1 MRSTSRKRNPAVAV
15 LRFCIDPQHVP
26 GRRPHPGYPR
36 PRNCEATLLAVGT
49 NLRAWLFTI
58 MHHQDANVVRA
69 SVRENSAVEVDDSW
83 PFLITPTDPT
93 ATLSLRGLDRALAR
107 ISEEQR
113 QIILQIGLE
122 ELQYEEER

>member
-1 MRSTSRKRNPAVAV
+1 MELLNLPHSTHRVTRLFRSGP
-15 LRFCIDPQHVP
+15 
-26 GRRPHPGYPR
+26 
-36 PRNCEATLLAVGT
+36 LLAVGT
-49 NLRAWLFTI
+49 NLRAWLYAI
-58 MHHQDANVVRA
+58 MHHQDADVVRA
-69 SVRENSAVEVDDSW
+69 SVRENSAVKVDDTW

>member
-1 MRSTSRKRNPAVAV
+1 
-15 LRFCIDPQHVP
+15 
-26 GRRPHPGYPR
+26 
-36 PRNCEATLLAVGT
+36 VGT
-49 NLRAWLFTI
+49 NLRARLYAI
-58 MHHQDANVVRA
+58 MHHQDADVVRA
-69 SVRENSAVEVDDSW
+69 SVRENSAVKVDDTW
-83 PFLITPTDPT
+83 PFLITPTDPR